1 MRIVYSRNNLDPRES
16 RLQRLF
22 EILPGAMS
30 WSLLL
35 GMAGLALFAQQTA
48 AAIVIAFNFYWFLR
62 ITHST
67 IFLLFS
73 FALLRAEQKVDWTAR
88 LASLKTGVIPREPA
102 LSRWLFDERRR
113 YWRDRGEPP
122 LDPEDVRHV
131 IIIPIAKESADVVE
145 PGLRSLAAQTIP
157 GSTLLVVLAVEER
170 APEDVKRAIEA
181 LADRMRSVLPD
192 LHVVFHPDGIP
203 GEARVKGANATYAAR
218 YAANILRE
226 RGIPFH
232 RVTISCFDADT
243 VVPPHYFACLTYHF
257 CIEPNRS
264 RASFQPI
271 PVYHNNIW
279 NAPGFVRVLE
289 VGSSFFQLIE
299 ATNPDTLVTFSSHSM
314 SFHALHEVGY
324 WPVDMISDDSAIFW
338 KAYLHYDGDY
348 RVVPMFTTVSMDV
361 VTDRSWAKTLRGLYK
376 QKRRWAWGVEN
387 VPMIM
392 RGFLKGSAIPLR
404 DRITHALKMFEAHL
418 AWTTWGF
425 MLTIFNWLPAI
436 AAGREFSHTVMY
448 YTAPRISTLIFNL
461 AGIALLATIVLSQL
475 LLPRPPSRRPIF
487 LRLRHAL
494 EWLFVPVI
502 TVLFSSI
509 PALDAQTRLMLGKR
523 MEFWVAGK
531 SGSASPA
538 WPEESQ
544 RGEPAVPPGNSGEDD
559 RQATSE
565 FAPTP

>member
-1 MRIVYSRNNLDPRES
+1 MKIIYSRHNLDRRDA
-16 RLQRLF
+16 RLQRAF

-30 WSLLL
+30 WTLLL
-35 GMAGLALFAQQTA
+35 GMAGLAIFAQQTA

-73 FALLRAEQKVDWTAR
+73 FALLRAEQQADWLAR
-88 LASLKTGVIPREPA
+88 LRSLRTGSPPPEHP

-113 YWRDRGEPP
+113 YWQARGERP

-131 IIIPIAKESADVVE
+131 VIIPIAKEGADVVE
-145 PGLRSLAAQTIP
+145 PGLRSLAAQSI
-157 GSTLLVVLAVEER
+157 GASQLLVLLAVEER
-170 APEDVKRAIEA
+170 APESVRKEVEEMAGR
-181 LADRMRSVLPD
+181 LRGVLPD
-192 LHVVFHPDGIP
+192 LHVVIHPDGIP

-218 YAANILRE
+218 RAASILRE

-232 RVTISCFDADT
+232 RATVSCFDADT

-279 NAPGFVRVLE
+279 LVPGFARVLE

-314 SFHALHEVGY
+314 SFQALHEVGY
-324 WPVDMISDDSAIFW
+324 WPVDMISDDSAIYW
-338 KAYLHYDGDY
+338 KAYLHFDGDY
-348 RVVPMFTTVSMDV
+348 RVVPMFITVSMDV
-361 VTDRSWAKTLRGLYK
+361 VTDAGWARTLHGLYK

-387 VPMIM
+387 VPMIL
-392 RGFLKGSAIPLR
+392 RGFLKKSAIPLR
-404 DRITHALKMFEAHL
+404 DRFWHTVKMLEAHL

-425 MLTIFNWLPAI
+425 MLTVFNWLPAV
-436 AAGREFSHTVMY
+436 AAGREFSHSVMY
-448 YTAPRISTLIFNL
+448 YTAPRISALIFNL
-461 AGIALLATIVLSQL
+461 AGIALLTTIVLSQL
-475 LLPRPPSRRPIF
+475 LLPPPPSKRPI
-487 LRLRHAL
+487 LVRLQHAL
-494 EWLFVPVI
+494 EWLLVPVI

-509 PALDAQTRLMLGKR
+509 PALDAQTRLMIGKR

-531 SGSASPA
+531 SGAASETVAGTQIPVTNE
-538 WPEESQ
+538 PSVESDPSP
-544 RGEPAVPPGNSGEDD
+544 R
-559 RQATSE
+559 R
-565 FAPTP
+565 